1 MHVPAAATPHAVLLA
16 AGAARRFGGPKLLA
30 ALDGRPVVS
39 HVCRALESALRS
51 GTVARVHAVCRAD
64 DEEVAALLP
73 EGWCV
78 PIAAADA
85 DEGMSASLKAGVH
98 AADEAGAPAV
108 IICLADQPRL
118 SPLVLAMLV
127 AGWRA
132 GAEIV
137 RPLYADEPDVPGHP
151 LLLDRRYF
159 GLAAETTGDRGLDP
173 LLRRHHLT
181 VALASVPGRN
191 PDIDTPDDLAR
202 T

>member
-1 MHVPAAATPHAVLLA
+1 MRDPAVPPHAVLLA

-30 ALDGRPVVS
+30 PVDGRPMLEHAV
-39 HVCRALESALRS
+39 RALESALRS
-51 GTVARVHAVCRAD
+51 GNLARVHAVHREDAP
-64 DEEVAALLP
+64 EVAALIP
-73 EGWCV
+73 AAWRV
-78 PIAAADA
+78 PIPVAEAEAGLSASLRLGVRAADA
-85 DEGMSASLKAGVH
+85 
-98 AADEAGAPAV
+98 AGAPAV
-108 IICLADQPRL
+108 LVCLADQPRL

-137 RPLYADEPDVPGHP
+137 RPLYAEEPDVPGHP
-151 LLLDRRYF
+151 LLLDRRHY
-159 GLAAETTGDRGLDP
+159 GLAAETSGDRGLDP
-173 LLRRHHLT
+173 LLRRHHLA